1 MIRIKINRGRHLI
14 FSVPILLLFVFI
26 FFYSCASL
34 GPISKEDRDS
44 IKSVRISINKSPK
57 IGNVFHP
64 DIYVNLDN
72 LDKKTTDIF
81 GLVQSNVR
89 APVYIKELCK
99 TGRYK
104 MIRSKKNIAFFCRH
118 RRVVAAAPV
127 YRNSPFVFVFFSG
140 LQSLQLSRFE
150 GPYTNDP
157 TVKNYW
163 DTNGVIDGVIEG
175 TNFERMIEFMVQKQN
190 IDTAEIVREEFVREL
205 KRSGL
210 FPSIVSEGG
219 DAEINL
225 TIMSF
230 YITHYSGFEKITFS
244 IWAKIINSDGDV
256 LWNKVA
262 CRTNLSSEIPKRL
275 GTEYLNNRDLIIKDI
290 KKLAQILSMEL
301 IKKARGGS

>member
-89 APVYIKELCK
+89 VPVYIKELCK
-99 TGRYK
+99 TGTYI
-104 MIRSKKNIAFFCRH
+104 MVRSKKNNIDFFCRH
-118 RRVVAAAPV
+118 RRVVAAVPV

-140 LQSLQLSRFE
+140 LQSLQLLRFE

-163 DTNGVIDGVIEG
+163 DTNGVIEG
-175 TNFERMIEFMVQKQN
+175 TNFEQMIKFMVQKPN
-190 IDTAEIVREEFVREL
+190 IDTAEIVREEFAREL

-210 FPSIVSEGG
+210 FPSIVSEDG

-225 TIMSF
+225 TIMNF
-230 YITHYSGFEKITFS
+230 YITHHFGFETITFG

-256 LWNKVA
+256 LWNKVTY
-262 CRTNLSSEIPKRL
+262 RTSFSSEIPKRL